1 MKSDEKEETLSLVD
15 YLVTQQT
22 RSLMPYDEAERI
34 WNNLLANAPRE
45 TIAEGLAVSLT
56 GLKSQEN
63 TCPLAQQLQALC
75 SKRQP

>member
-1 MKSDEKEETLSLVD
+1 MNSDEKERILSSVD

-22 RSLMPYDEAERI
+22 RNLMPYDEAERI

-56 GLKSQEN
+56 GLKSQVN

-75 SKRQP
+75 SKRHP